1 MERQPDFTD
10 ADLVA
15 LKIRLSDS
23 NYKSTE
29 ADWAIAEWE
38 NNRDAQ
44 LILDTGSGLYGKTM
58 ERTVQSAQ
66 TSILEE
72 IQESAF
78 RVLDHHLN
86 TSRLAR
92 DEDPSAVRHLHVKA
106 LEEAC
111 RLIAEQ
117 LETLPKALDVH
128 EGHIQ
133 STTYWG
139 AARSLLRSQRKMT
152 DASDD

>member
-1 MERQPDFTD
+1 MESKEDFTQ
-10 ADLVA
+10 ADLDA
-15 LKIRLSDS
+15 LKLRSSDS
-23 NYKSTE
+23 NYKHTDT
-29 ADWAIAEWE
+29 DWAIAEWE

-78 RVLDHHLN
+78 RVLDHHLE
-86 TSRLAR
+86 TSRRALSS
-92 DEDPSAVRHLHVKA
+92 DPSPVRQLHAKA

-117 LETLPKALDVH
+117 LETLPKALNVH

-152 DASDD
+152 DASED